1 MSVITGR
8 QAIAQN
14 ALLPVA
20 GLLALGLFILL
31 YAIDKPLYL
40 HLIGLWFPRVSR
52 FPFMD
57 ADIGAQI
64 GCWQRGV
71 DVYAADPCD
80 LLQRPFGYSPFWLRM
95 WFLPSNLA
103 WNNVLGIAQAA
114 IFALSLAV
122 LPKTPGRMPTV
133 VMLLALL
140 SPVTVFG
147 VERSN
152 PDLFMFVLAGLMVLC
167 LERGMALRLCGYGA
181 AALGGA
187 LKFYPVVL
195 LLLVARERA
204 RTCLILA
211 AIGLA
216 AIVTFFLAYR
226 TELVRMMPNLPRPAP
241 FEYSLGATQLG
252 EGLGLVTGHSWLG
265 TWLFV
270 ILLSCCATGSIRL
283 ALRQDFSSALDQ
295 LTARQT
301 ACLLV
306 GADLMVGCFFAGVS
320 AGYRAIH
327 LLFVL
332 PGLLALARTA
342 TKPWLIRL
350 FRATIM
356 VALLVMWI
364 RIPMALTGIEHP
376 PSWQGSIPLYV
387 GFWTLRE
394 IAWWFLI
401 TVLMAFLVRVVLQA
415 PIWQS
420 LFAWPGRRTYASS

>member
-270 ILLSCCATGSIRL
+270 ILLSCCATG
-283 ALRQDFSSALDQ
+283 
-295 LTARQT
+295 
-301 ACLLV
+301 V
-306 GADLMVGCFFAGVS
+306 NPAGVA
-320 AGYRAIH
+320 AGFQQRARPIDRAANR
-327 LLFVL
+327 L
-332 PGLLALARTA
+332 PAGRCGSHG
-342 TKPWLIRL
+342 RL
-350 FRATIM
+350 F
-356 VALLVMWI
+356 
-364 RIPMALTGIEHP
+364 
-376 PSWQGSIPLYV
+376 
-387 GFWTLRE
+387 LRRCQRRVSRHTF
-394 IAWWFLI
+394 A
-401 TVLMAFLVRVVLQA
+401 VR
-415 PIWQS
+415 S
-420 LFAWPGRRTYASS
+420 AWPAGPGAHRHQTMVDTAVSRHHHGRITGHVDQDPHGTDRGRASAIMAG